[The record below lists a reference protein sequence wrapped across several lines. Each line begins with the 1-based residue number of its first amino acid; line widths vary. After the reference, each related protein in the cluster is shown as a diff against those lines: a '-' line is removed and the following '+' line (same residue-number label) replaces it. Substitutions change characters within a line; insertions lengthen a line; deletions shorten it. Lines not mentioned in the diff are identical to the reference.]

1 VTVDQLLSRP
11 PPGPFV
17 GPVNVP
23 ELNRILARVQ
33 ARLGVLERVEAAAG
47 AAVTSTDIFASLPL
61 DADTN
66 ELDSGNATVLRITP
80 SGVFRI
86 NGLRP
91 PAAAERK
98 RIYNIGGVNMLLTH
112 NSGAAPAGS
121 AFTCQGLGDIRLG
134 PGFGADCVYDPVSTV
149 WRASAL

>member
-1 VTVDQLLSRP
+1 MDQLLSKP

-33 ARLGVLERVEAAAG
+33 VRLGVLEG
-47 AAVTSTDIFASLPL
+47 ANTATTTTTNTDIFASFSL

-66 ELDSGNATVLRITP
+66 ELDSGDATVLRVTP

-91 PAAAERK
+91 PVAAERK

-121 AFTCQGLGDIRLG
+121 TFTCQGLGDIRLG
-134 PGFGADCVYDPVSTV
+134 PGFGADCVYDPISTL

>member
-1 VTVDQLLSRP
+1 VDQLLSKP

-23 ELNRILARVQ
+23 ELNRILAKVQ
-33 ARLGVLERVEAAAG
+33 VRLGVLEG
-47 AAVTSTDIFASLPL
+47 ADTVTTTTASSDVFASFSL
-61 DADTN
+61 DADTD
-66 ELDSGNATVLRITP
+66 ELDSGNATVLRVTP

-86 NGLRP
+86 NGLQP
-91 PAAAERK
+91 PQAAERK
-98 RIYNIGGVNMLLTH
+98 RIYNIGVVNMLLTH

-134 PGFGADCVYDPVSTV
+134 PGFGADCVYDPISTI